1 MTDIPEQVVV
11 VAGIVALT
19 MLFLLACMSI
29 EWIAKASEKV
39 RRNRFRRG
47 KQRN

>member
-29 EWIAKASEKV
+29 EWIAKASGKV
-39 RRNRFRRG
+39 RRNRFRRR
-47 KQRN
+47 K

>member
-1 MTDIPEQVVV
+1 MTDISEHIAV
-11 VAGIVALT
+11 VAGIITLT

-39 RRNRFRRG
+39 RRKRFRRG

>member
-1 MTDIPEQVVV
+1 MTDIPEHVAV

-19 MLFLLACMSI
+19 ALFLLAGMSI

-39 RRNRFRRG
+39 RRNRVRRG
-47 KQRN
+47 KERN